1 MNFVDLS
8 ELSPMNMICV
18 IQVLTRKKIF
28 FDFSARVQQVY
39 FKILSTG
46 GKQMADKNMAIYAW
60 GFLCR
65 GGKTFFSL
73 PRFSTGILLH
83 RQINKRKQT
92 DVY

>member
-1 MNFVDLS
+1 
-8 ELSPMNMICV
+8 MNMICV
-18 IQVLTRKKIF
+18 IQVLTRKKKNLH
-28 FDFSARVQQVY
+28 FSVRVQQVY
-39 FKILSTG
+39 FKTLSTG
-46 GKQMADKNMAIYAW
+46 GKQTADKNVTIYDW

-65 GGKTFFSL
+65 GGKTLFSL